1 MTDTD
6 IDYRFTHTGS
16 LADQLNLTGL
26 HNLRRAGAVDGD
38 QPDPDKTIVAG
49 KDRRGYRFFGVC
61 VDGLL
66 RIVAGPHRGNQDATR
81 QHRGRG
87 AGAWVADSARGCN
100 AGRLATAHA
109 RRAGAIG
116 IVLMLK

>member
-6 IDYRFTHTGS
+6 DYRFTHTGS

-66 RIVAGPHRGNQDATR
+66 RIVAGCRCLTLREARRHWLDYREHAPGHTEEIKTLI
-81 QHRGRG
+81 
-87 AGAWVADSARGCN
+87 DSIETEARARGWQIQPN
-100 AGRLATAHA
+100 
-109 RRAGAIG
+109 
-116 IVLMLK
+116 K